1 MKKTSKLLAILIA
14 IIMVVPFIP
23 ASVFAQT
30 NSYTI
35 TFSANAGHSLQIDG
49 NHLKI
54 DGNYVDPK
62 LASDPNTNANFNVA
76 TSGNNV
82 VMTIESGDEVV
93 LNFYTANAYDLFV
106 GQDVIDPTTTFTAN
120 TSIVV
125 KDYDATKHNNNN
137 NNNQNQG
144 PQQGNTNATVTVSG
158 TNITE
163 AGLAIN
169 GEFVDLWE
177 MPVPTSITR
186 NITYNYDAATA
197 NGKVTMRFETRHN
210 MKYNGTITINGQA
223 YNVKDYLDYTNR
235 DQYLDHYSGQ
245 MVSFEIAVPKA
256 DNYNIE
262 MNIGNADANTT
273 WIGNFLWT
281 GDPDQEFLTTPDG
294 NKVAN
299 DNYIGHSKLEIVK
312 IEYVRNGQTITK
324 TIDQLTDLGEQEI
337 GPGQYYHNYTDGNIE
352 YGYLTKLNNK
362 AVNYDDGS
370 LVVPE
375 GAKVTMKIVP
385 TYGYQVTSFG
395 VNGAN
400 IITGA
405 NISEFTFTVK
415 KGNFHL
421 GAQVTSVN
429 NTVKSDTK
437 AVTSG
442 VIKMGDTEITSGTA
456 RLEVADANA
465 TDAKKA
471 EFQEKIGADYELS
484 EILNISL
491 NQVFYKGTEDDVWTG
506 DAIED
511 LKEYAIIQLQLAED
525 IDPENTIIY
534 HNIHDGD
541 EYEEIE
547 IISYDK
553 ETRTLTIKVKSFSNY
568 AIATKTTKTEETDK
582 ELSPKTGDSI
592 QVFFVTFAIAA
603 IGMGTVSVIRRKR

>member
-1 MKKTSKLLAILIA
+1 MRKTSKLLAILIS

-23 ASVFAQT
+23 FSVFAAIT
-30 NSYTI
+30 GSYTLKFDGAWTIGNVTVTSDKIGPAIVLDANDEI
-35 TFSANAGHSLQIDG
+35 TLTNFDPDTMVA
-49 NHLKI
+49 KI
-54 DGNYVDPK
+54 E
-62 LASDPNTNANFNVA
+62 ASDGFNCDLVVDANGKTRIN
-76 TSGNNV
+76 
-82 VMTIESGDEVV
+82 
-93 LNFYTANAYDLFV
+93 
-106 GQDVIDPTTTFTAN
+106 TTTASGLPGNGTG
-120 TSIVV
+120 
-125 KDYDATKHNNNN
+125 ATTLEFKVLAKNQGGNQGG
-137 NNNQNQG
+137 NQNPG
-144 PQQGNTNATVTVSG
+144 PQQGTTNATVTVSG

-177 MPVPTSITR
+177 FPAPASITR
-186 NITYNYDAATA
+186 NVSYNYDAATA

-256 DNYNIE
+256 DNYNVEI
-262 MNIGNADANTT
+262 NVDRADENTT

-294 NKVAN
+294 NKVTN

-312 IEYVRNGQTITK
+312 IEYVRNGHTVTK

-337 GPGQYYHNYTDGNIE
+337 GPGIYYHNYTDGSIE
-352 YGYLTKLNNK
+352 YGYLTKLNGK

-471 EFQEKIGADYELS
+471 EFKEKIGADYELS

-491 NQVFYKGTEDDVWTG
+491 NQVFYKGTADDVWTG

-547 IISYDK
+547 IISYEK
-553 ETRTLTIKVKSFSNY
+553 ETKTLTIKVKSFSNY
-568 AIATKTTKTEETDK
+568 AIATKTTKTEEADK
-582 ELSPKTGDSI
+582 ELSPKTGDAI
-592 QVFFVTFAIAA
+592 EVFFVTFAIAA